1 MTRNTALLLSVLLA
15 AAPALGATK
24 QHAHALPPI
33 GEVPAR
39 KPISEKPVSE
49 KPVSRKAADQKVNAP
64 IAPSPRPVPQV
75 AQTPEP
81 VMDLSKAL
89 PGKALASLPPSAQQL
104 KSLSSELK
112 KKTPELASAKE
123 KSDQLA
129 AEAASLRQKLIATAA
144 RIEVLEKQQVDTDA
158 HIVQLTAE
166 DNRLSAGFAN
176 DRVAVTR
183 LLGVLERL
191 QHDMPPALAMRPD
204 DALAAARGSMLIG
217 ASLPPVYAQAA
228 SLSRRIDALKHTRQA
243 LEQQQAQAADTTA
256 RLTIARRDLDELLT
270 QKEKEAEGAAETYGN
285 LKTRLEQVARQAA
298 DFQALLA
305 RVKALRQ
312 QGGSEPAVV
321 TVMAENSCSPGGLA
335 KNSLLAP
342 VVGSMVGTSDAAN
355 PGLSYATRPGAQVIT
370 PADGKALYAG
380 PYHKNG
386 QVLILEITTG
396 YDAVLA
402 GLGRVTVKPN
412 DQLLAGEPVGNMP
425 ADAADDRLY
434 FELRH
439 GGHGQSPAP
448 WLKLNLRTSFGKANG
463 T

>member
-1 MTRNTALLLSVLLA
+1 MDLS
-15 AAPALGATK
+15 
-24 QHAHALPPI
+24 HALP
-33 GEVPAR
+33 G
-39 KPISEKPVSE
+39 
-49 KPVSRKAADQKVNAP
+49 N
-64 IAPSPRPVPQV
+64 
-75 AQTPEP
+75 
-81 VMDLSKAL
+81 
-89 PGKALASLPPSAQQL
+89 ALAKLPSSAQQL

-112 KKTPELASAKE
+112 QETPELVTAKE

-144 RIEVLEKQQVDTDA
+144 CIEVLERQQSDA
-158 HIVQLTAE
+158 DARIVQLTAE
-166 DNRLSAGFAN
+166 DAKLSTGFAN

-228 SLSRRIDALKHTRQA
+228 SLSRRIDALKQTRQA
-243 LEQQQAQAADTTA
+243 LEQQQAQAADTAA
-256 RLTIARRDLDELLT
+256 RLNIARRDLDDLLA

-285 LKTRLEQVARQAA
+285 LKSRLELVARQAA

-312 QGGSEPAVV
+312 QGDTAEPGMV
-321 TVMAENSCSPGGLA
+321 TITAQNSGALGGLG
-335 KNSLLAP
+335 KNSLLEP
-342 VVGSMVGTSDAAN
+342 VVGAVVGTSDSAS
-355 PGLSYATRPGAQVIT
+355 PGLTYATQPGAQVIA
-370 PADGKALYAG
+370 PADGKVLYAG

-396 YDAVLA
+396 YDVVLA
-402 GLGRVTVKPN
+402 GLGRVTVRPN

-425 ADAADDRLY
+425 PDAADDRLY

-448 WLKLNLRTSFGKANG
+448 YLKLNLRTSFGKANG

>member
-1 MTRNTALLLSVLLA
+1 VTRTTVLFLFVVLA
-15 AAPALGATK
+15 AAPVLAASPERSRERERPPK
-24 QHAHALPPI
+24 Q
-33 GEVPAR
+33 
-39 KPISEKPVSE
+39 
-49 KPVSRKAADQKVNAP
+49 VNAP
-64 IAPSPRPVPQV
+64 IAPSLRPAAPA

-81 VMDLSKAL
+81 PIDLSHAL
-89 PGKALASLPPSAQQL
+89 PGQALAKLPSSAQQL

-112 KKTPELASAKE
+112 QETPQLASAKQ

-129 AEAASLRQKLIATAA
+129 AEAASLHQRLIATAA
-144 RIEVLEKQQVDTDA
+144 RIESLERQQADA
-158 HIVQLTAE
+158 NLRIEELTAE
-166 DNRLSAGFAN
+166 DNRLSAGFAD

-204 DALAAARGSMLIG
+204 DALAAARGSLLIG

-228 SLSRRIDALKHTRQA
+228 RLSRRIDELKSTRRA
-243 LEQQQAQAADTTA
+243 LEQQQVQAADTTA
-256 RLTIARRDLDELLT
+256 RLNLARHDLDGLLAE
-270 QKEKEAEGAAETYGN
+270 KEKEAVGAAESYGN
-285 LKTRLEQVARQAA
+285 LKVRLEQVARQAA

-312 QGGSEPAVV
+312 QGGAAEASVV
-321 TVMAENSCSPGGLA
+321 TVMAENSGSLGGLG
-335 KNSLLAP
+335 KNSLLEP
-342 VVGSMVGTSDAAN
+342 VIGSVVGTSDSAN
-355 PGLSYATRPGAQVIT
+355 PGLSYTTQPGAQVIA
-370 PADGKALYAG
+370 PADGKVLYAG

-412 DQLLAGEPVGNMP
+412 DQLLAGEPVGNMSP
-425 ADAADDRLY
+425 EAADDRLY

-439 GGHGQSPAP
+439 GGHGLSPTP
-448 WLKLNLRTSFGKANG
+448 WLKLNLRTSLGKANG

>member
-1 MTRNTALLLSVLLA
+1 MSVVLA
-15 AAPALGATK
+15 AAPAFAVTSERSRARPLK
-24 QHAHALPPI
+24 Q
-33 GEVPAR
+33 
-39 KPISEKPVSE
+39 
-49 KPVSRKAADQKVNAP
+49 VNAP
-64 IAPSPRPVPQV
+64 IAPSPRPVPTA

-81 VMDLSKAL
+81 PIDLSHAL
-89 PGKALASLPPSAQQL
+89 PGQALAKLPSSAQQL

-112 KKTPELASAKE
+112 QETPQLASAKQ
-123 KSDQLA
+123 KSEQLA
-129 AEAASLRQKLIATAA
+129 AEAASLHQRLIATAA
-144 RIEVLEKQQVDTDA
+144 RIEGLERAQADA
-158 HIVQLTAE
+158 SLRISQLSAE

-176 DRVAVTR
+176 DRVAVTK
-183 LLGVLERL
+183 LLAVLERL

-228 SLSRRIDALKHTRQA
+228 RLSRRIDALKHTRQA
-243 LEQQQAQAADTTA
+243 LVLQQAEAADTAA
-256 RLTIARRDLDELLT
+256 RLDSARRDLDGLLGE
-270 QKEKEAEGAAETYGN
+270 KEKEAEGAAQDYGH
-285 LKTRLEQVARQAA
+285 LKARLEAVARQAA
-298 DFQALLA
+298 DFQALLT

-312 QGGSEPAVV
+312 LGGAADPAVV
-321 TVMAENSCSPGGLA
+321 TVMAENSGSLAGLGR
-335 KNSLLAP
+335 NSLLEP
-342 VVGSMVGTSDAAN
+342 VVGSVVGTSDSAN
-355 PGLSYATRPGAQVIT
+355 PGISYATQAGAQVIA
-370 PADGKALYAG
+370 PVDGKVLYAG

-425 ADAADDRLY
+425 PEAADDRLY

-448 WLKLNLRTSFGKANG
+448 WLKLNLRTSLGKANG

>member
-1 MTRNTALLLSVLLA
+1 
-15 AAPALGATK
+15 
-24 QHAHALPPI
+24 
-33 GEVPAR
+33 
-39 KPISEKPVSE
+39 
-49 KPVSRKAADQKVNAP
+49 
-64 IAPSPRPVPQV
+64 
-75 AQTPEP
+75 
-81 VMDLSKAL
+81 MDLSQAL
-89 PGKALASLPPSAQQL
+89 PGKALAKLPSSAQQL

-112 KKTPELASAKE
+112 QETPQLVSAKQ
-123 KSDQLA
+123 KSEQLA

-144 RIEVLEKQQVDTDA
+144 RIEVLERQEADA
-158 HIVQLTAE
+158 DARIVQLTAE
-166 DNRLSAGFAN
+166 DSRLSAGFAN

-228 SLSRRIDALKHTRQA
+228 RLSRRIDDLKRTRHA
-243 LEQQQAQAADTTA
+243 LEQQQAEAADTAA
-256 RLTIARRDLDELLT
+256 RLTIARRDLDDLLA
-270 QKEKEAEGAAETYGN
+270 QKEKEAAGAAETYGN

-312 QGGSEPAVV
+312 QGGAEASVV
-321 TVMAENSCSPGGLA
+321 TVMAENSGSLGGLG
-335 KNSLLAP
+335 KNSVLEP
-342 VVGSMVGTSDAAN
+342 VVGAVVGTSDNAN
-355 PGLSYATRPGAQVIT
+355 PGLTYATQPGAQVIA
-370 PADGKALYAG
+370 PADGKVLYAG

-396 YDAVLA
+396 YDVVLA

-412 DQLLAGEPVGNMP
+412 DQLLAGEPIGTMP
-425 ADAADDRLY
+425 PDAADDRLY

>member
-1 MTRNTALLLSVLLA
+1 VTRKTALLLSLVLA
-15 AAPALGATK
+15 AAPAFAAAPERPK
-24 QHAHALPPI
+24 MSP
-33 GEVPAR
+33 R
-39 KPISEKPVSE
+39 PVN
-49 KPVSRKAADQKVNAP
+49 VP
-64 IAPSPRPVPQV
+64 IAPSPRPVGPA

-81 VMDLSKAL
+81 PIDLTHAL
-89 PGKALASLPPSAQQL
+89 PGQALAKLPSSAQQL

-112 KKTPELASAKE
+112 QETPQLASAKQ
-123 KSDQLA
+123 KSEQLA
-129 AEAASLRQKLIATAA
+129 AEAATLQKKLVDTAA
-144 RIEVLEKQQVDTDA
+144 RIEDLERQQA
-158 HIVQLTAE
+158 GANARIAELTAE
-166 DNRLSAGFAN
+166 DSRLSAGFAD
-176 DRVAVTR
+176 DRVAVTK

-228 SLSRRIDALKHTRQA
+228 RLSRRIDTLKRTRLA
-243 LEQQQAQAADTTA
+243 LEQQQAQAADTAA
-256 RLTIARRDLDELLT
+256 RLTVARRDLDGLLA
-270 QKEKEAEGAAETYGN
+270 QKEMEAEGAAESYGN

-298 DFQALLA
+298 DFQALLT

-312 QGGSEPAVV
+312 QGGAAEPTVV
-321 TVMAENSCSPGGLA
+321 TVMAENSGSLGGLA
-335 KNSLLAP
+335 RNSLLEP
-342 VVGSMVGTSDAAN
+342 VVGSVVGTSDSAN
-355 PGLSYATRPGAQVIT
+355 PGLSYAAQPGAQVIA
-370 PADGKALYAG
+370 PADGKVLYAG
-380 PYHKNG
+380 PYHKTG

-396 YDAVLA
+396 YDVVLA

-425 ADAADDRLY
+425 PQAADDRLY

-448 WLKLNLRTSFGKANG
+448 WLKLNLRTSLGKANG

>member
-1 MTRNTALLLSVLLA
+1 MTRKTALFLSVVLA
-15 AAPALGATK
+15 AAPAFAATK
-24 QHAHALPPI
+24 
-33 GEVPAR
+33 ER
-39 KPISEKPVSE
+39 
-49 KPVSRKAADQKVNAP
+49 SRERPQKEVNAP
-64 IAPSPRPVPQV
+64 IAPTPRPAPP
-75 AQTPEP
+75 ATDTPEP
-81 VMDLSKAL
+81 PIDLSQAL
-89 PGKALASLPPSAQQL
+89 PGKTLAKLPSSAQQL

-112 KKTPELASAKE
+112 EKTPELASAKE

-129 AEAASLRQKLIATAA
+129 AEASALRQKLIATAA
-144 RIEVLEKQQVDTDA
+144 RIEVLERQQADA
-158 HIVQLTAE
+158 QARIAQLTAE
-166 DNRLSAGFAN
+166 DERLSAGFAN
-176 DRVAVTR
+176 DRVAVTK

-228 SLSRRIDALKHTRQA
+228 SLSRRIDALKRTRKA
-243 LEQQQAQAADTTA
+243 LEQQEAQAADTA
-256 RLTIARRDLDELLT
+256 GRLTIARGDLDDLLA
-270 QKEKEAEGAAETYGN
+270 QKEKEAEGAAVTYGN
-285 LKTRLEQVARQAA
+285 LKSRLETVARQAA

-312 QGGSEPAVV
+312 QGGESGPGMV
-321 TVMAENSCSPGGLA
+321 TVMAENSGSLGGLG
-335 KNSLLAP
+335 KNSLLEP
-342 VVGSMVGTSDAAN
+342 VVGAVVGTSDSAS
-355 PGLSYATRPGAQVIT
+355 PGLSYATQANAQVIA
-370 PADGKALYAG
+370 PADGKVLYAG

-396 YDAVLA
+396 YDVVLA

-425 ADAADDRLY
+425 PDAADDRLY